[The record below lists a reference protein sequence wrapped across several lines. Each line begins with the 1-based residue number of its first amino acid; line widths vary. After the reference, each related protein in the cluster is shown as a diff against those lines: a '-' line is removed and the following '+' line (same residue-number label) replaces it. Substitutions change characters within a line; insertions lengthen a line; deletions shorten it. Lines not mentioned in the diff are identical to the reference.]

1 MHRMEQ
7 QLDQGLGSFPL
18 TLESSGAIPQ
28 PGPTDDALCP
38 EGLCKGNYFL
48 IYNKNTKKTTSRLKK
63 VAHKVE
69 FIFGSR
75 SKKDLKQIYN
85 F

>member
-1 MHRMEQ
+1 MEQ

-38 EGLCKGNYFL
+38 EGLFKGNYFL
-48 IYNKNTKKTTSRLKK
+48 INN
-63 VAHKVE
+63 
-69 FIFGSR
+69 
-75 SKKDLKQIYN
+75 
-85 F
+85 